1 MLRGLRRLLGFSPRP
16 GCAQSSG
23 FSFPK
28 RPGGFLGGR
37 RKPEQVHVSAGLKY
51 SPGSGGCSLKSCLVF
66 GLAGFFHFFFFL
78 ENTKRLSF
86 FTPPA
91 CSPVPCTAWEERCSN
106 SPFPAAFLFLSVT
119 LQNLC
124 CFGQMPAQGAE
135 ELGSG
140 SSTSLLCVGGT
151 HGCWGSVLPGTPTAM
166 LEGKARR
173 DHNRGRRSGLRG
185 FHLSSPDLLPQHLP
199 PKTPSGP

>member
-1 MLRGLRRLLGFSPRP
+1 MCSKLRLLFPKASWWVFGGQEEAGAGSRFCGAEIQPGIWWLLPEELLGFWP
-16 GCAQSSG
+16 GWL
-23 FSFPK
+23 FSF
-28 RPGGFLGGR
+28 FIF
-37 RKPEQVHVSAGLKY
+37 Y
-51 SPGSGGCSLKSCLVF
+51 
-66 GLAGFFHFFFFL
+66 FFL
-78 ENTKRLSF
+78 KNTERPSF
-86 FTPPA
+86 FTLPA

-106 SPFPAAFLFLSVT
+106 SPFPAAFLFLCVT

-140 SSTSLLCVGGT
+140 SSTSLLCGGGT
-151 HGCWGSVLPGTPTAM
+151 HGCWGSALPGTPTAM

-173 DHNRGRRSGLRG
+173 DHNRGRRSGWRG